1 MKPTVPVRHIAP
13 SFHTLNLL
21 LIGREEVQQRFALP
35 VLLHLRPGLVPLK
48 DPRPILRVETAQHEE
63 RVGAPF
69 LALHVTRYFRQS
81 SQHLVALAVRTRDA
95 CVVEHTTFLHLTGL
109 VKEAGDVFVVREVQ
123 LLSSSAVQLVVFLT
137 ILFFWF
143 GKKSDQCSTAKI
155 ATRREEHKIT
165 MTGMPVGP
173 NLWLDEI
180 RTPVVIVGGILDK
193 KTSIAL
199 L

>member
-1 MKPTVPVRHIAP
+1 MKPTVPIRHIAP

-21 LIGREEVQQRFALP
+21 LIGREELQQRLALP

-48 DPRPILRVETAQHEE
+48 YPRPILRVETAQHEE
-63 RVGAPF
+63 RVGARF

-81 SQHLVALAVRTRDA
+81 SQHLVALPVRTRDA
-95 CVVEHTTFLHLTGL
+95 CVVEHPAFLHITGL
-109 VKEAGDVFVVREVQ
+109 VEEAGDVFVVCEVQ
-123 LLSSSAVQLVVFLT
+123 LLSSSAVQIVVFLT
-137 ILFFWF
+137 IFWVW
-143 GKKSDQCSTAKI
+143 KKSDQCSTVKI
-155 ATRREEHKIT
+155 ATYREEHKIT
-165 MTGMPVGP
+165 MIGMPVGP